1 MSDELYSLHASEK
14 AAVEDALNMCRG
26 CSRIVSSRP
35 APRFVLEC
43 GQKRRR

>member
-1 MSDELYSLHASEK
+1 MSDELDSLHASEK

-35 APRFVLEC
+35 APRFVL
-43 GQKRRR
+43 KVWPKDR